1 MSSRTNFGRLLMKW
15 TDIPRQLLVH
25 RVYLENENGVL
36 CTFQVNVSV
45 CELVS
50 MTAQMKSVGL

>member
-1 MSSRTNFGRLLMKW
+1 MKW

-45 CELVS
+45 RELVS